1 MIIRHL
7 YTEFSGYV
15 NIKVEGFF
23 VERFINM
30 CLAQDIF
37 LWNIKYENNVLVKL
51 KISVADFKKIK
62 KIAKKTK
69 SKVKIETKVGLPF
82 FLYHYRK
89 RKIFLILACI
99 VFLLIF
105 ILTRFVWNIEITG
118 TKNISVEELRAVLKE
133 EGIKEGILK
142 NSIETEEVINT
153 IRLKREDIAWIGIK
167 IKGTNVIVEVVEAK
181 EKPEVID
188 ETKICNIVAKK
199 SATISKIIV
208 QNGTARVSVGDAVNA
223 GDLLV
228 EGVMEGQYTGTR
240 QVNAEATIYGKISYE
255 KSKKESL
262 IQEIEK
268 STGKEEKKIEINL
281 NNFKIILPKGV
292 SKFENYDTI
301 KTNKKL
307 KLFSNF
313 YLPISFTEIKFVEKQ
328 KEYKTYTEEELIL
341 KLKKELE
348 DELKKEY
355 SLSEENIEELLETDV
370 QNGSVEVKVTY
381 IVQEEIGTK
390 ENL

>member
-7 YTEFSGYV
+7 YTELSGYV

-228 EGVMEGQYTGTR
+228 EGVMEGQYTGSR

>member
-1 MIIRHL
+1 MLIRQL
-7 YTEFSGYV
+7 YMQIFGYV
-15 NIKVEGFF
+15 SITIEGFF

-37 LWNIKYENNVLVKL
+37 LWNIKHEKNTFVKVR
-51 KISVADFKKIK
+51 ISTSDFKKIK

-69 SKVKIETKVGLPF
+69 CKVKIDSKTGVPF
-82 FLYHYRK
+82 LLHNYRK
-89 RKIFLILACI
+89 RKIFLG
-99 VFLLIF
+99 LLFALFIIIF
-105 ILTRFVWNIEITG
+105 VLTRFVWNIEITG
-118 TKNISVEELRAVLKE
+118 TEKIDNNEILSILKE
-133 EGIKEGILK
+133 EGIEVGKLK
-142 NSIETEEVINT
+142 SKIQTEEIINE

-167 IKGTNVIVEVVEAK
+167 VKGTNVIVQIVEAK
-181 EKPEVID
+181 EKPEIVD
-188 ETKICNIVAKK
+188 ESEVCNIVAKK
-199 SATISKIIV
+199 TATISKIIV
-208 QNGTARVSVGDAVNA
+208 QNGTARVAVGDTVQE

-240 QVNAEATIYGKISYE
+240 QVHAEATIYGKIMYE
-255 KSKKESL
+255 KTKKESL

-268 STGKEEKKIEINL
+268 TTGNEEKKIEINL

-313 YLPISFTEIKFVEKQ
+313 YLPISITEIKFVEKQ
-328 KEYKTYTEEELIL
+328 KEYKTYTEEELIE
-341 KLKKELE
+341 KMKKEIGE
-348 DELKKEY
+348 ELKEEY
-355 SLSEENIEELLETDV
+355 SLQGDNIEELLETNV
-370 QNGSVEVKVTY
+370 QDGSVEVKVTY
-381 IVQEEIGTK
+381 IAEEEIGTK

>member
-7 YTEFSGYV
+7 YTELSGYV

-105 ILTRFVWNIEITG
+105 ILTRFVWNIEIIG

-228 EGVMEGQYTGTR
+228 EGVMEGQYTGSR

>member
-7 YTEFSGYV
+7 YTERSGYV

>member
-7 YTEFSGYV
+7 YTELSGYV

-69 SKVKIETKVGLPF
+69 SKVKIETKAGLPF

-199 SATISKIIV
+199 SARISKIIV

-228 EGVMEGQYTGTR
+228 EGVMEGQYTGNR

>member
-1 MIIRHL
+1 MLIRQL
-7 YTEFSGYV
+7 YMQIFGYV
-15 NIKVEGFF
+15 SITIEGFF

-37 LWNIKYENNVLVKL
+37 LWNIKHEKNTFVKVR
-51 KISVADFKKIK
+51 ISTSDFKKIK

-69 SKVKIETKVGLPF
+69 CKVKIESKTGVPF
-82 FLYHYRK
+82 LLHNYRK
-89 RKIFLILACI
+89 RKIFLG
-99 VFLLIF
+99 LLFALFIIIF
-105 ILTRFVWNIEITG
+105 VLTRFVWNIEITG
-118 TKNISVEELRAVLKE
+118 TEKIDNNEILSILKE
-133 EGIKEGILK
+133 EGIEVGKLK
-142 NSIETEEVINT
+142 SKIQTEEIINE

-167 IKGTNVIVEVVEAK
+167 VKGTNVIVQIVEAK
-181 EKPEVID
+181 EKPEIVD
-188 ETKICNIVAKK
+188 ESEVCNIVAKK
-199 SATISKIIV
+199 TATISKIIV
-208 QNGTARVSVGDAVNA
+208 QNGTARVAVGDTVQE

-240 QVNAEATIYGKISYE
+240 HLHAEATIYGKIMYE
-255 KSKKESL
+255 KTKKESL

-268 STGKEEKKIEINL
+268 TTGNEEKKIEINL

-313 YLPISFTEIKFVEKQ
+313 YLPISITEIKFVEKQ
-328 KEYKTYTEEELIL
+328 KEYKTYTEEELIE
-341 KLKKELE
+341 KMKKEIGE
-348 DELKKEY
+348 ELKEEY
-355 SLSEENIEELLETDV
+355 SLQGDNIEELLETNV
-370 QNGSVEVKVTY
+370 QDGSVEVKVTY
-381 IVQEEIGTK
+381 IAEEEIGTK

>member
-7 YTEFSGYV
+7 YTELSGYV

-370 QNGSVEVKVTY
+370 QNGSVEVKVIY

>member
-7 YTEFSGYV
+7 YTELSGYV

-355 SLSEENIEELLETDV
+355 SLSEENIEELLETEV

>member
-7 YTEFSGYV
+7 YTELSGYV

-105 ILTRFVWNIEITG
+105 VLTRFVWNIEITG

>member
-1 MIIRHL
+1 MLIRQL
-7 YTEFSGYV
+7 YMQIFGYV
-15 NIKVEGFF
+15 SITIEGFF

-37 LWNIKYENNVLVKL
+37 LWNIKHEKNTFVKVR
-51 KISVADFKKIK
+51 ISTSDFKKIK

-69 SKVKIETKVGLPF
+69 CKVKIESKTGVPF
-82 FLYHYRK
+82 LLHNYRK
-89 RKIFLILACI
+89 RKIFLG
-99 VFLLIF
+99 LLFALFIIIF
-105 ILTRFVWNIEITG
+105 VLTRFVWNIEITG
-118 TKNISVEELRAVLKE
+118 TEKIDNNEILSILKE
-133 EGIKEGILK
+133 EGIEVGKLK
-142 NSIETEEVINT
+142 SKIQTEEIINE

-167 IKGTNVIVEVVEAK
+167 VKGTNVIVQIVEAK
-181 EKPEVID
+181 EKPEIVD
-188 ETKICNIVAKK
+188 ESEVCNIVAKK
-199 SATISKIIV
+199 TATISKIIV
-208 QNGTARVSVGDAVNA
+208 QNGTARVAVGDTVQE

-240 QVNAEATIYGKISYE
+240 QVHAEATIYGKIMYE
-255 KSKKESL
+255 KTKKESL

-268 STGKEEKKIEINL
+268 TTGNEEKKIEINL

-313 YLPISFTEIKFVEKQ
+313 YLPLSITEIKFVEKQ
-328 KEYKTYTEEELIL
+328 KEYKTYTEEELIE
-341 KLKKELE
+341 KMKKEIGE
-348 DELKKEY
+348 ELKEEY
-355 SLSEENIEELLETDV
+355 SLQGDNIEELLETNV
-370 QNGSVEVKVTY
+370 QDGSVEVKVTY
-381 IVQEEIGTK
+381 IAEEEIGTK

>member
-7 YTEFSGYV
+7 YTELSGYV

-181 EKPEVID
+181 EKPKVID

>member
-7 YTEFSGYV
+7 YTELSGYV

-37 LWNIKYENNVLVKL
+37 LWNIKNENNVLVKL

>member
-1 MIIRHL
+1 MLIRQL
-7 YTEFSGYV
+7 YMQIFGYV
-15 NIKVEGFF
+15 SITIEGFF

-37 LWNIKYENNVLVKL
+37 LWNIKHEKNTFVKVR
-51 KISVADFKKIK
+51 ISTSDFKKIK

-69 SKVKIETKVGLPF
+69 CKVKIESKTGIPF
-82 FLYHYRK
+82 LLHNYRK
-89 RKIFLILACI
+89 RKIFLG
-99 VFLLIF
+99 LLFALFIIIF
-105 ILTRFVWNIEITG
+105 VLTRFVWNIEITG
-118 TKNISVEELRAVLKE
+118 TEKIDNNEILSILKE
-133 EGIKEGILK
+133 EGIEVGKLK
-142 NSIETEEVINT
+142 SKIQTEETINE

-167 IKGTNVIVEVVEAK
+167 VKGTNVIVQIVEAK
-181 EKPEVID
+181 EKPEIVD
-188 ETKICNIVAKK
+188 ESEVCNIVAKK
-199 SATISKIIV
+199 TATISKIIV
-208 QNGTARVSVGDAVNA
+208 QNGTARVAVGDTVQE

-240 QVNAEATIYGKISYE
+240 QVHAEATIYGKIMYE
-255 KSKKESL
+255 KTKKESL

-268 STGKEEKKIEINL
+268 TTGNEEKKIEINL

-313 YLPISFTEIKFVEKQ
+313 YLPISITEIKFVEKQ
-328 KEYKTYTEEELIL
+328 KEYKTYTEEELIE
-341 KLKKELE
+341 KMKKEIGE
-348 DELKKEY
+348 ELKEEY
-355 SLSEENIEELLETDV
+355 SLQGDNIEELLETNV
-370 QNGSVEVKVTY
+370 QDGSVEVKVTY
-381 IVQEEIGTK
+381 IAEEEIGTK

>member
-7 YTEFSGYV
+7 YTELSGYV

-228 EGVMEGQYTGTR
+228 EGVMEGQYTGSR

-355 SLSEENIEELLETDV
+355 SLSEENIEELLETAV

>member
-7 YTEFSGYV
+7 YTELSGYV

-341 KLKKELE
+341 KIKKELE

>member
-1 MIIRHL
+1 MLIRQL
-7 YTEFSGYV
+7 YMQIFGYV
-15 NIKVEGFF
+15 SITIEGFF

-37 LWNIKYENNVLVKL
+37 LWNIKHEKNTFVKVR
-51 KISVADFKKIK
+51 ISTSDFKKIK

-69 SKVKIETKVGLPF
+69 CKVKIESKTGVPF
-82 FLYHYRK
+82 LLHNYRK
-89 RKIFLILACI
+89 RKIFLG
-99 VFLLIF
+99 LLFALFIIIF
-105 ILTRFVWNIEITG
+105 VLTRFVWNIEITG
-118 TKNISVEELRAVLKE
+118 TEKIDNNEILSILKE
-133 EGIKEGILK
+133 EGIEVGKLK
-142 NSIETEEVINT
+142 SKIQTEEIINE

-167 IKGTNVIVEVVEAK
+167 VKGTNVIVQIVEAK
-181 EKPEVID
+181 EKPEIVD
-188 ETKICNIVAKK
+188 ESEVCNIVAKK
-199 SATISKIIV
+199 TATISKIIV
-208 QNGTARVSVGDAVNA
+208 QNGTARVAVGDTVQE

-240 QVNAEATIYGKISYE
+240 QVHAEATIYGKIMYE
-255 KSKKESL
+255 KTKKESL

-268 STGKEEKKIEINL
+268 TTGNEEKKIEINL

-313 YLPISFTEIKFVEKQ
+313 YLPISITEIKFVEKQ
-328 KEYKTYTEEELIL
+328 KEYKTYTEEELIE
-341 KLKKELE
+341 KMKKEIGE
-348 DELKKEY
+348 ELKEEY
-355 SLSEENIEELLETDV
+355 SLQGDNIEELLETNV
-370 QNGSVEVKVTY
+370 QDGSVEVKVTY
-381 IVQEEIGTK
+381 IAEEEIGTK

>member
-7 YTEFSGYV
+7 YTELSGYV

-208 QNGTARVSVGDAVNA
+208 QNGTARVSVGDVVNA

>member
-7 YTEFSGYV
+7 YTELSGYV

-355 SLSEENIEELLETDV
+355 SLSEENIEELLETAV

>member
-7 YTEFSGYV
+7 YTELLGYV

-105 ILTRFVWNIEITG
+105 ILTRFVWNIEIIG

-228 EGVMEGQYTGTR
+228 EGVMEGQYTGSR

>member
-7 YTEFSGYV
+7 YTELSGYV

-105 ILTRFVWNIEITG
+105 ILTRFVWNIEIIG

>member
-1 MIIRHL
+1 MLIRQL
-7 YTEFSGYV
+7 YMQIFGYV
-15 NIKVEGFF
+15 SITIEGFF

-37 LWNIKYENNVLVKL
+37 LWNIKHEKNTFVKVR
-51 KISVADFKKIK
+51 ISTSDFKKIK

-69 SKVKIETKVGLPF
+69 CKVKIESKTGIPF
-82 FLYHYRK
+82 LLHNYRK
-89 RKIFLILACI
+89 RKIFLGLLLALFI
-99 VFLLIF
+99 IIF
-105 ILTRFVWNIEITG
+105 VLTRFVWNIEITG
-118 TKNISVEELRAVLKE
+118 TEKIDNNEILSILKE
-133 EGIKEGILK
+133 EGIEAGKLK
-142 NSIETEEVINT
+142 SKIQTEETINE

-167 IKGTNVIVEVVEAK
+167 VKGTNVIVQIVEAK
-181 EKPEVID
+181 EKPEIVD
-188 ETKICNIVAKK
+188 ESEVCNIVAKK
-199 SATISKIIV
+199 TATISKIIV
-208 QNGTARVSVGDAVNA
+208 QNGTARVAVGDTVQE

-240 QVNAEATIYGKISYE
+240 QVHAEATIYGKIMYE
-255 KSKKESL
+255 KTKKESL

-268 STGKEEKKIEINL
+268 TTGNEEKKIEINL

-313 YLPISFTEIKFVEKQ
+313 YLPISITEIKFVEKQ
-328 KEYKTYTEEELIL
+328 KEYKTYTEEELIE
-341 KLKKELE
+341 KMKKEIGE
-348 DELKKEY
+348 ELKEEY
-355 SLSEENIEELLETDV
+355 SLQGDNIEELLETNV
-370 QNGSVEVKVTY
+370 QDGSVEVKVTY
-381 IVQEEIGTK
+381 IAEEEIGTK

>member
-1 MIIRHL
+1 M
-7 YTEFSGYV
+7 
-15 NIKVEGFF
+15 
-23 VERFINM
+23 
-30 CLAQDIF
+30 
-37 LWNIKYENNVLVKL
+37 
-51 KISVADFKKIK
+51 
-62 KIAKKTK
+62 
-69 SKVKIETKVGLPF
+69 
-82 FLYHYRK
+82 
-89 RKIFLILACI
+89 
-99 VFLLIF
+99 IF

-181 EKPEVID
+181 EKPEVIH

>member
-1 MIIRHL
+1 
-7 YTEFSGYV
+7 
-15 NIKVEGFF
+15 
-23 VERFINM
+23 
-30 CLAQDIF
+30 
-37 LWNIKYENNVLVKL
+37 
-51 KISVADFKKIK
+51 
-62 KIAKKTK
+62 
-69 SKVKIETKVGLPF
+69 
-82 FLYHYRK
+82 
-89 RKIFLILACI
+89 
-99 VFLLIF
+99 
-105 ILTRFVWNIEITG
+105 
-118 TKNISVEELRAVLKE
+118 
-133 EGIKEGILK
+133 
-142 NSIETEEVINT
+142 
-153 IRLKREDIAWIGIK
+153 
-167 IKGTNVIVEVVEAK
+167 
-181 EKPEVID
+181 
-188 ETKICNIVAKK
+188 
-199 SATISKIIV
+199 
-208 QNGTARVSVGDAVNA
+208 
-223 GDLLV
+223 
-228 EGVMEGQYTGTR
+228 MEGQYTGTR

>member
-7 YTEFSGYV
+7 YTELSGYV

-37 LWNIKYENNVLVKL
+37 LWNIKYENNILVKL

-228 EGVMEGQYTGTR
+228 EGVMEGQYTGSR

>member
-1 MIIRHL
+1 MLIRHL
-7 YTEFSGYV
+7 YTEISGYV

-37 LWNIKYENNVLVKL
+37 LWNIKYENNALVKL
-51 KISVADFKKIK
+51 KISVADFRKIK

-69 SKVKIETKVGLPF
+69 SKVKIEKKEGLPF
-82 FLYHYRK
+82 LLYHYRK

-105 ILTRFVWNIEITG
+105 ILTRFVWNIEIIG
-118 TKNISVEELRAVLKE
+118 AENISVDELKAILKE

-142 NSIETEEVINT
+142 NKIETEEIINRV
-153 IRLKREDIAWIGIK
+153 RLKREDLAWIGIK

-181 EKPEVID
+181 EKPEIID
-188 ETKICNIVAKK
+188 ETQICNIVAKR

-208 QNGTARVSVGDAVNA
+208 QNGTARVAVGDTVKE

-240 QVNAEATIYGKISYE
+240 QVNAEATIYGKISYK

-268 STGKEEKKIEINL
+268 TTGKEEKKIEINL

-313 YLPISFTEIKFVEKQ
+313 YLPISFTEIRFLEKQ
-328 KEYKTYTEEELIL
+328 KEYKTYTEEELIE

-348 DELKKEY
+348 DELKKEH
-355 SLSEENIEELLETDV
+355 SLSEKNVEELLETEV

-381 IVQEEIGTK
+381 IAEEEIGTK

>member
-7 YTEFSGYV
+7 YTELSGYV

-208 QNGTARVSVGDAVNA
+208 QNGTARVSVGDVVNA

-355 SLSEENIEELLETDV
+355 SLSEENIEELLETEV

>member
-7 YTEFSGYV
+7 YTELSGYV

>member
-1 MIIRHL
+1 MLIRQL
-7 YTEFSGYV
+7 YMQIFGYV
-15 NIKVEGFF
+15 SITIEGFF

-37 LWNIKYENNVLVKL
+37 LWNIKHEKNTFVKVR
-51 KISVADFKKIK
+51 ISTSDFKKIK

-69 SKVKIETKVGLPF
+69 CKVKIESKTGVPF
-82 FLYHYRK
+82 LLHNYRK
-89 RKIFLILACI
+89 RKIFLG
-99 VFLLIF
+99 LLFGLFIIIF
-105 ILTRFVWNIEITG
+105 VLTRFVWNIEITG
-118 TKNISVEELRAVLKE
+118 TEKIDNNEILSILKE
-133 EGIKEGILK
+133 EGIEVGKLK
-142 NSIETEEVINT
+142 SKIQTEEIINE

-167 IKGTNVIVEVVEAK
+167 VKGTNVIVQIVEAK
-181 EKPEVID
+181 EKPEIVD
-188 ETKICNIVAKK
+188 ESEVCNIVAKK
-199 SATISKIIV
+199 TATISKIIV
-208 QNGTARVSVGDAVNA
+208 QNGTARVAVGDTVQE

-240 QVNAEATIYGKISYE
+240 QVHAEATIYGKIMYE
-255 KSKKESL
+255 KTKKESL

-268 STGKEEKKIEINL
+268 TTGNEEKKIEINL

-313 YLPISFTEIKFVEKQ
+313 YLPISITEIKFVEKQ
-328 KEYKTYTEEELIL
+328 KEYKTYTEEELIE
-341 KLKKELE
+341 KMKKEIGE
-348 DELKKEY
+348 ELKEEY
-355 SLSEENIEELLETDV
+355 SLQGDNIEELLETNV
-370 QNGSVEVKVTY
+370 QDGSVEVKVTY
-381 IVQEEIGTK
+381 IAEEEIGTK

>member
-7 YTEFSGYV
+7 YTELSGYV

-51 KISVADFKKIK
+51 KISVADFEKIK

>member
-7 YTEFSGYV
+7 YTELSGYV

-181 EKPEVID
+181 EKPKVID

-228 EGVMEGQYTGTR
+228 EGVMEGQYTGSR
-240 QVNAEATIYGKISYE
+240 QVNAEATIYGEISYE

-355 SLSEENIEELLETDV
+355 SLSEENIEELLETEV